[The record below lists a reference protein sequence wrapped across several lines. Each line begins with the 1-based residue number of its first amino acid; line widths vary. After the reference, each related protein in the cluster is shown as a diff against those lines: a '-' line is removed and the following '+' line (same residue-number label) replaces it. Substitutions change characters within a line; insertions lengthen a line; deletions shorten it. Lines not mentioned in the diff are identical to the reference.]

1 MADVADVFGALR
13 AARELAAI
21 DEQLARGVVRMAG
34 ESRPEVL
41 LAAALASR
49 AVRNGHVCLDLAR
62 VAKPEDGSSSSS
74 SSPSPALA
82 LTDADGAPLALP
94 LPALDEWLGALRASR
109 VVGGASDVTPLVL
122 DGERLYLRRYFRYE
136 TRLAEQLA
144 QRIAHLDTTLDGK
157 ALRASLDRLFPRA
170 GLASGELDLQRL
182 AALVAVARRFCI
194 ISGGPGTGKTTTVV
208 KILALLAEQ
217 ALLAGRKKLHVALVA
232 PTGKAAARLREAIL
246 EQRAKLDVEE
256 RIRAIVPDETSTIH
270 RALKPIG
277 GTLNRFQHH
286 ADNPLPTDV
295 LLVDEASMVDLALM
309 ARLVDAL
316 PPHARLILLGDRNQL
331 ASVEAGAVFGDLCG
345 ASRAV
350 GFSRAFAA
358 HVGKLTADELP
369 IANDDEASIG
379 DCVVQLRRNYR
390 YPAGSGIA
398 ALAQAIN
405 DGDAEGVLAV
415 LAAGHEDVK
424 HFPGPPA
431 GEGGLG
437 EALRA
442 CVVAGYGPYLREK
455 EPRACFDAFGR
466 FRVLAAH
473 RRGPHGVER
482 LNALVED
489 ALAGEGML
497 PASGPWYA
505 RRPVMV
511 RENDYQVGLFNG
523 DVGLVLPDAEDGDAA
538 RVWFFGAQGAARKLA
553 PSRLPA
559 HETVFAMTV
568 HKAQGSEFD
577 EVAVVLADKPSPII
591 TRELLYTA
599 VTRAR
604 RRVFVV
610 GDRSTILVAV
620 KSPIERASGMR
631 AGTRCTL

>member
-1 MADVADVFGALR
+1 MADVADVFDALR

-62 VAKPEDGSSSSS
+62 VAKAEHGA
-74 SSPSPALA
+74 SSPAPGPA
-82 LTDADGAPLALP
+82 LTDAAGAPLALP
-94 LPALDEWLGALRASR
+94 LPALEEWLGALRASR
-109 VVGGASDVTPLVL
+109 LVGGASDVTPLVL

-157 ALRASLDRLFPRA
+157 ALRASLDRLFPRKS
-170 GLASGELDLQRL
+170 LASGELDLQRL

-208 KILALLAEQ
+208 KILALLVEQ
-217 ALLAGRKKLHVALVA
+217 ALLAERKKLHVTLVA

-246 EQRAKLDVEE
+246 AERAKLDVEE
-256 RIRAIVPDETSTIH
+256 QIRAIVPDETSTIH
-270 RALKPIG
+270 RALKPVA

-345 ASRAV
+345 AARAV

-358 HVGKLTADELP
+358 HVGKLTGDELP
-369 IANDDEASIG
+369 VANDDEASLG

-424 HFPGPPA
+424 HVPSPPA
-431 GEGGLG
+431 GEDGLG

-442 CVVAGYGPYLREK
+442 CVVEGYRPYLREK

-466 FRVLAAH
+466 LRVLAAH
-473 RRGPHGVER
+473 RRGPCGVER
-482 LNALVED
+482 LNALIAG
-489 ALAGEGML
+489 ALEGAGML
-497 PASGPWYA
+497 QPSGPWYA

-538 RVWFFGAQGAARKLA
+538 RVWFFTPEGAARKLA

-577 EVAVVLADKPSPII
+577 DVAVVLPAVASAVL

-604 RRVFVV
+604 KR
-610 GDRSTILVAV
+610 VAV
-620 KSPIERASGMR
+620 FGEREGIASAVRCPIERTSGLR
-631 AGTRCTL
+631 WRLRREDRKL